1 MGYYWSKQENY
12 ESMEG
17 ETRQKPVGE
26 PCLPRRETGA
36 SVPGPRSPCSCSGC
50 FWRGETIDFAML
62 LLILISF
69 AILLLSFLAS
79 SMEAALFSVSPV
91 QIEQLLERRKPGAA
105 RLQANKERIQESI
118 VAIVILNNLSNIAG
132 SILVGAIA
140 TQVFDDLWVGIFS
153 ALLTFAIILFG
164 EVVPKTIG
172 ERHAAEYARHTAGFV
187 FILRVLLKPLVLL
200 INLLIRP
207 MGMNAEAQTKLD
219 EDQIQ
224 VLARLSHRHGHIL
237 ESENRLIRRVFQL
250 DDILARDIMTPR
262 TVVFALRA
270 SLPLE
275 EAAEELY
282 RASVSR
288 IPLYE
293 EDLDDIVGI
302 AHIRDLLTALAKGK
316 GKKTLRDFADEVS
329 FVPDTV
335 SVNRLLDT
343 FMKNRE
349 HLSIVVDEYG
359 GMAGVITLEDIL
371 EQLVGEIVDEH
382 DRDVD
387 LRVKARMLQELRKG
401 SRPRGG

>member
-1 MGYYWSKQENY
+1 MLFL
-12 ESMEG
+12 
-17 ETRQKPVGE
+17 V
-26 PCLPRRETGA
+26 LF
-36 SVPGPRSPCSCSGC
+36 SV
-50 FWRGETIDFAML
+50 L
-62 LLILISF
+62 
-69 AILLLSFLAS
+69 ILLLSFLAS
-79 SMEAALFSVSPV
+79 SMEAALFSVTPV

-118 VAIVILNNLSNIAG
+118 VAIVILNNLANIAG
-132 SILVGAIA
+132 SIFIGAIA
-140 TQVFDDLWVGIFS
+140 VEVFGDLWVGVFS
-153 ALLTFAIILFG
+153 GVLTFAIILFG

-172 ERHAAEYARHTAGFV
+172 ERNAAEYARHTAGFV
-187 FILRVLLKPLVLL
+187 FMLRVLFKPLIVL
-200 INLLIRP
+200 IDVLIRP
-207 MGMNAEAQTKLD
+207 MGMSTDASAKLD
-219 EDQIQ
+219 EEEIQ

-237 ESENRLIRRVFQL
+237 ESESRLIRRVFQL

-262 TVVFALRA
+262 TVVFALQADRT
-270 SLPLE
+270 LE
-275 EAAEELY
+275 DAADELY
-282 RASVSR
+282 QASVSR

-293 EDLDDIVGI
+293 EGLDDIVGV
-302 AHIRDLLTALAKGK
+302 AHIRDLLAALAKGK

-387 LRVKARMLQELRKG
+387 LRVKARMQQELRRGKG
-401 SRPRGG
+401 LWGKDR